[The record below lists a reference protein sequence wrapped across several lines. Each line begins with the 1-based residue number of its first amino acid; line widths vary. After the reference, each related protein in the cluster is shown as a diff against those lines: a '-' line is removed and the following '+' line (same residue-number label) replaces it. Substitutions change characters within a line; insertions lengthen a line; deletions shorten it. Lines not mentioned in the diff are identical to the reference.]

1 MRLIHTADWH
11 LGQNFRGFDRQV
23 EHRLFLDWLVDTVE
37 RRQADALLIAGD
49 VFDQANPSADAHRL
63 FFEFLAAARRRCPHL
78 DIVLI
83 AGNHD
88 SPSRLDAPQP
98 ILASLHVHVA
108 GRFSAREQDDLARWI
123 VPLHD
128 AAGRRAASV
137 LTVPFLRPAD
147 LERPHDGRYETAVR
161 DTYARLADAA
171 ERHHG
176 DDALIVM
183 GHLHVRGADVSP
195 DSERRLIIGGE
206 ESLDA
211 AIFPAAATY
220 VALGHLHRPQS
231 VGSAA
236 IRYSGSPLPLSF
248 SEIHYPHQV
257 VEIDI
262 DGKRLQSVTP
272 LHVPRPAPILRVPE
286 HPLAPDDALA
296 ALDAW
301 SVEPAEPGL
310 EPLIEVPILASLVP
324 TDLRARIEAAL
335 AGKAVRLCGIQRH
348 RPETSTSNALDA
360 EQPPPEQHLH
370 LEPWAIFDRLLDEHP
385 DVPERDA
392 VRDAF
397 GELLDRA
404 AQEKS

>member
-11 LGQNFRGFDRQV
+11 LGQNFRGFDRQA
-23 EHRLFLDWLVDTVE
+23 EHRVFLDWLLDTLE

-49 VFDQANPSADAHRL
+49 VFDQANPGADAQRL
-63 FFEFLAAARRRCPHL
+63 FFEFLADARRRCPQL

-88 SPSRLDAPQP
+88 SPSRLEAPQP

-108 GRFSAREQDDLARWI
+108 GRFVARTPDDLERWI

-128 AAGRRAASV
+128 AGGRRAASV
-137 LTVPFLRPAD
+137 LAVPFLRPAD
-147 LERPHDGRYETAVR
+147 LERPPDGRYETAVR
-161 DTYARLADAA
+161 DAYARLADAA
-171 ERHHG
+171 ARHHG
-176 DDALIVM
+176 DDALVVM
-183 GHLHVRGADVSP
+183 GHLHVRGAGVSP

-211 AIFPAAATY
+211 GIFPAATY

-231 VGSAA
+231 VGTAA

-262 DGKRLQSVTP
+262 EGNRLAAVTP
-272 LHVPRPAPILRVPE
+272 LRVPRPAAILRVPE
-286 HPLAPDDALA
+286 VPLVPDEALA
-296 ALDAW
+296 VLEAW
-301 SVEPAEPGL
+301 SNEPTQPGL
-310 EPLIEVPILASLVP
+310 EPLIEVPILTSIVP

-348 RPETSTSNALDA
+348 RPEAANPTA
-360 EQPPPEQHLH
+360 QHPDLPTTDPH
-370 LEPWAIFDRLLDEHP
+370 LQLEPWAIFERLLQEHP

-392 VRDAF
+392 VRAAF

-404 AQEKS
+404 AQERS